1 MPDILWIVK
10 KMVCG
15 SIFLELLENKH
26 GIKLNEDG
34 QRRLYIGLLG
44 ETKNDENS
52 PNGLKN
58 NKGKK
63 QNKNLDPFIIGYYL
77 SQHLEKIIQS
87 EDGEVSISVDYAAA
101 LWQKYQLDIPQFRPF
116 FPPPIDDSHFSYT
129 RIYNTIASNLEQL
142 QELSSTDY
150 NNEVLIDAES
160 FAEKCAMEYYQSSGF
175 SKEKSKKIKPAY
187 LMPQIKKQQKNMEDV
202 SKWAADEKKK
212 KYYVYRWRSI
222 CKKAFPSNILSN
234 NSNEEMQRNCQLF
247 FDALMTEINDV
258 DTESKRK
265 KEARARSLK
274 VMRRLTLAIAFVNAV
289 NILIVSYDDNIWFKL
304 ASQILTFISTGI
316 TGWRVFCEAKE
327 KDDSNEETWLRHKL
341 NYYRLTSELE
351 MFFAGKSAYK
361 AVWEQ
366 DQNAIRQC
374 IILFMNRIN
383 EWRIL
388 DYRYFFTN
396 MNSDINEGIDLPA
409 QTQPDGKEIQTAVAF
424 DQDQHDSEG
433 TEAIVQSN
441 QD

>member
-1 MPDILWIVK
+1 MSNILWIVK

-15 SIFLELLENKH
+15 SIFLELLEDKQE
-26 GIKLNEDG
+26 IKLNEDG
-34 QRRLYIGLLG
+34 RRRFYIGLLG

-52 PNGLKN
+52 PNEQKN

-63 QNKNLDPFIIGYYL
+63 QNKNLDPFIIGYDL
-77 SQHLEKIIQS
+77 SQHLEKNKQS
-87 EDGEVSISVDYAAA
+87 EDGEVGSAVDYAAA

-116 FPPPIDDSHFSYT
+116 FSPPIDNSHFSYT

-142 QELSSTDY
+142 QELRSPDY
-150 NNEVLIDAES
+150 NNEVLIGTES
-160 FAEKCAMEYYQSSGF
+160 FAEECAIEYFQSSGF
-175 SKEKSKKIKPAY
+175 SKEKGKIIRPIY
-187 LMPQIKKQQKNMEDV
+187 LMPQKKKKQKNTEDEN
-202 SKWAADEKKK
+202 KWAADEKKK

-222 CKKAFPSNILSN
+222 CKKAFHSNNLSN
-234 NSNEEMQRNCQLF
+234 NSNEEMKRNCQLF
-247 FDALMTEINDV
+247 FDALITEINDV
-258 DTESKRK
+258 DTESKRN

-274 VMRRLTLAIAFVNAV
+274 VKRRLTFAIAFVNAV
-289 NILIVSYDDNIWFKL
+289 NILIVSYADNIWFKL

-316 TGWRVFCEAKE
+316 TGWRVFCDAKE

-396 MNSDINEGIDLPA
+396 MNFDINEGMELPA
-409 QTQPDGKEIQTAVAF
+409 QTQPDGKKIQTAVEF
-424 DQDQHDSEG
+424 DQDQHDTEG